1 MLIHQCY
8 LGCLSQ
14 ASYVIADEE
23 AGEAVIVDPR
33 RDVQVYE
40 AFMEERGLRLVGV
53 ALTHFHA
60 DFLAGHLELRSRHG
74 VPIYLGARA
83 EAEFD
88 FSPLAEGDELAVGAV
103 RISVLE
109 TPGHT
114 PESVSYV
121 VRADADAPPYAVLT
135 GDTLF
140 IGDVGRPDL
149 LASVG
154 VTSAELAGM
163 LHHSLHEKLM
173 ALPDE
178 VLVYPAHGAGSLCG
192 KNLSTDTVSTIG
204 AQRTGNAALQAPD
217 VNAFVEL
224 VTAEQPKAPRYF
236 LHDAILNKKER
247 PLLEETCARSMV
259 PLDLDQV
266 RARASDGALLLDVR
280 HEDEFHDGFMAGAIN
295 VGLNGR
301 FAPWAGSVIAP
312 GREIVV
318 IGHAAQLEE
327 AVVRLGRIGYDSV
340 VGVADWAALEG
351 GLEENERGRTRRVS
365 ADDAAA
371 HLAASGAAIVDVR
384 APGEHRSASYPGA
397 RSAPLDRL
405 AEAAEGW
412 SREEPLLVHC
422 AGGYRSSCA
431 VSLLQ
436 GMGFREVADLEGGFH
451 PGLVATL

>member
-23 AGEAVIVDPR
+23 AGEALIVDPR
-33 RDVQVYE
+33 RDVAVYE

-60 DFLAGHLELRSRHG
+60 DFLAGHLELRARHG
-74 VPIYLGARA
+74 APIYLGARA

-88 FSPLAEGDELAVGAV
+88 FMPLEEGDEVAVGQV
-103 RISVLE
+103 RIAVLE

-121 VRADADAPPYAVLT
+121 VREGPDAPPHAVLT

-154 VTSAELAGM
+154 VTSGELAAM
-163 LHHSLHEKLM
+163 LHGSLHGKLM
-173 ALPDE
+173 ALPDD

-192 KNLSTDTVSTIG
+192 KNLSSDTVSTIG

-217 VNAFVEL
+217 VEAFVAM
-224 VTAEQPKAPRYF
+224 VTAEQPPAPGYF
-236 LHDAILNKKER
+236 LHDAVLNKKER
-247 PLLEETCARSMV
+247 PLLEESCARSLV
-259 PLDLDQV
+259 RLDRDLARE
-266 RARASDGALLLDVR
+266 RAGAGAVLLDVR
-280 HEDEFHDGFMAGAIN
+280 HEDEFHGGFMAGAIN
-295 VGLNGR
+295 VGLDGR

-318 IGHAAQLEE
+318 IGHAERLEE

-340 VGVADWAALEG
+340 VGVADWEALDGALEDH
-351 GLEENERGRTRRVS
+351 ERDRTRRVT
-365 ADDAAA
+365 AEEAPGY
-371 HLAASGAAIVDVR
+371 LAESGAKIVDVR
-384 APGEHRSASYPGA
+384 APGEHRAASYPGA
-397 RSAPLDRL
+397 RNAPLDRL
-405 AEAAEGW
+405 TEIAEGW
-412 SREEPLLVHC
+412 SRDEPLLVHC
-422 AGGYRSSCA
+422 AAGYRSSCA

-436 GMGFREVADLEGGFH
+436 RMGFREVVDLEGGFH
-451 PGLVATL
+451 PGLVGAL

>member
-23 AGEAVIVDPR
+23 AGEALIVDPR
-33 RDVQVYE
+33 RDVEVYE
-40 AFMEERGLRLVGV
+40 AFMEARGLRLVGV

-83 EAEFD
+83 EAEFE
-88 FSPLAEGDELAVGAV
+88 FKALSEGDEVAVGDV

-121 VRADADAPPYAVLT
+121 VRESAASPPHAVLT

-154 VTSAELAGM
+154 VTSDELAAM
-163 LHHSLHEKLM
+163 LHRSLHEKLM
-173 ALPDE
+173 TLPDE

-204 AQRTGNAALQAPD
+204 AQRSGNAALQAPD
-217 VNAFVEL
+217 VSAFIAM
-224 VTAEQPKAPRYF
+224 VTAEQPPAPAYF
-236 LHDAILNKKER
+236 LHDAVLNKQER
-247 PLLEETCARSMV
+247 PLLEEVRARSAV
-259 PLDLDQV
+259 SLDLDGV
-266 RARASDGALLLDVR
+266 RQRAASGALLLDVR
-280 HEDEFHDGFMAGAIN
+280 HEDEFHLGFMAGAIN

-301 FAPWAGSVIAP
+301 FAPWAGSVIEP
-312 GREIVV
+312 GRQVVV
-318 IGHAAQLEE
+318 IGHEGQLEE

-340 VGVADWAALEG
+340 VGVADWAALDA
-351 GLEENERGRTRRVS
+351 GLSTQERDRTVRVP
-365 ADDAAA
+365 ADAVVD
-371 HLAASGAAIVDVR
+371 HLTASGATIVDVR
-384 APGEHRSASYPGA
+384 APGEHRAASYPGS

-405 AEAAEGW
+405 AGLAEGW
-412 SREEPLLVHC
+412 DRGAPLLVHC

-431 VSLLQ
+431 VSILR
-436 GMGFREVADLEGGFH
+436 GMGFQAVADLEGGFH
-451 PGLVATL
+451 PGLVAAV